1 MTTSLQAL
9 TVLIVDDEPDMR
21 DLARVVLESDGI
33 NVVDEAVD
41 GVQALERYF
50 ELDPPPIPSA
60 VLLDHRM
67 PGLTGLQVAEKIL
80 AHNPDQVIVL
90 FSAYLD
96 TEVVDAATAAGVT
109 ACVSKMDVTRLAPI
123 IRGLLPAHG

>member
-1 MTTSLQAL
+1 MTTSLRAP

-21 DLARVVLESDGI
+21 ELARVVLEADGI
-33 NVVDEAVD
+33 DVVDEAID
-41 GVQALERYF
+41 GLDALERYY

-67 PGLTGLQVAEKIL
+67 PGLTGLEVAGKML
-80 AHNPDQVIVL
+80 SHHPGQVIVL

-96 TEVVDAATAAGVT
+96 ANVVVAARDAGVT
-109 ACVSKMDVTRLAPI
+109 ACVSKMDVSKLAPI
-123 IRGLLPAHG
+123 IRGLLPAE

>member
-1 MTTSLQAL
+1 MTTSLQAP

-21 DLARVVLESDGI
+21 ELARVVLEADGI
-33 NVVDEAVD
+33 DVVDEAID
-41 GVQALERYF
+41 GVQALERYY

-67 PGLTGLQVAEKIL
+67 PGLTGLEVAGKML
-80 AHNPDQVIVL
+80 SHHPDQVIVL

-96 TEVVDAATAAGVT
+96 ANVVVAARDAGVT
-109 ACVSKMDVTRLAPI
+109 ACVSKMDVSKLAPI
-123 IRGLLPAHG
+123 IRGLLPAE